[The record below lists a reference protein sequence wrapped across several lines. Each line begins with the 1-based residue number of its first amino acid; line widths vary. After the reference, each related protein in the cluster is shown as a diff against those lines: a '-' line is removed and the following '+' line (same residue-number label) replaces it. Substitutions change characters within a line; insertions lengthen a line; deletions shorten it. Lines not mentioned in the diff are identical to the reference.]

1 MMDILKGGGASGG
14 TMTRSGRQC
23 VSEAEDGPMRSKR
36 SEGDGDESGGW
47 VSGEGGGRR
56 RKSVG
61 DGDNPQL
68 HRGVG
73 DGKEGGRDGP
83 RWRDY
88 VDRRDIKSWLWK
100 RFSDDKSGSK
110 VDTQGKPDASVPT
123 SSTSAVSREVNKL
136 STFYVGTSQVSSGP
150 SVPFQEKSVTKPS
163 APKPVAL
170 KPVWYPPLP
179 SSKPSLRSD
188 LDGGKASSKSGNKT
202 VDRSSLKST
211 KLGAS
216 SGGQRPALLPKS
228 TKSENSDA
236 ALKPVYQDII
246 RGAGTAVT
254 SQLYDQQRQQE
265 YQQRLKLHQQQKLQL
280 YQALVKRRALA
291 SAAEPEQQQLSSH
304 QLNQIGKA
312 VDSEQCVQQNQN
324 ILKDQSNIYPVRKD
338 LKLGAQTEEVYP
350 IQKVL
355 RSQISS
361 EVFNDQKQQ
370 DYPGQ
375 EQNTLTTFSS
385 QYPTRFVQQNSS
397 NCTRPS
403 WIKEGSQPQ
412 HHAVLKQQ
420 ALYSE
425 KTDEVKQSNQVQN
438 YPMQNKESNQFT
450 EQVSNK
456 QPHSLSTKNDFG
468 ANLSKNSTS
477 HLFPSGPS
485 VQPAYIA
492 KMISNTSVVPWL
504 QLLQSHGNNFTQ
516 ASKDNSAEVM
526 QGCLSKSTQQNEM
539 PQSENVFRYCKPGA
553 NDLYKQ
559 NLCDFRGSSH
569 PPPSRYNVPVGSN
582 AQERGVT
589 KGNVPTPVPR
599 SFSLESSVPSI
610 PTSVK
615 SSSVDKPKAHYA
627 VSATVSCPTSLVET
641 ATTKSVEASTSHS
654 PFNPFIH
661 DFSATSSNCMS
672 ISTQSI
678 TKSNLPPPKPPRLCL
693 FYDDHR
699 IESKPS
705 SKYLSADVFSSKPV
719 YLNPPTTSVQV
730 SKSLAAKH
738 DPFTPAG
745 ASSKSSALNQMNPNS
760 KTSIDASEKFGN
772 AFVEQFHKFSV
783 RNSNQNLIKS
793 DLPKAE
799 KVKSSF
805 KMSLKPPNPRYCPL
819 RSKIP
824 PPKPKRSRRYSINS
838 KVLSHPVSHVRS
850 CSPGPFIRQNILH
863 GLLNENE
870 LSHLSKR
877 KDAVQL
883 KPESKE
889 KATGSIR
896 RGTLRRNSLR
906 TVNRRQPV
914 PKKGIMKHPNQR
926 TGEVGQSLQVSKIQ
940 EQICHST
947 AVNQPMK
954 SRVLSANKN
963 ENLTKPPI
971 RDKGLEMFEERN
983 RRLSLEEGSE
993 DENIKEEKTGKV
1005 SLESFRREVVREG
1018 REKFMALEAKKENIC
1033 TTLPSAEKVLHQE
1046 TAEKAD
1052 DMMKSQPP
1060 RHVRFGEVTKIYEFT
1075 EAARLRLAAANKN
1088 PTAGMRTPLTRH
1100 RRVGSDP
1107 VLIMPDPDPA
1117 PLCTPSDP
1125 IHESLFC
1132 KSHKARETEY
1142 NSDTYVTMR
1151 EIAEQPKVPGVYL
1164 DDDFQMILWEK
1175 LRLKRIKENLRSS
1188 SSCEDFS
1195 SGDRFR
1201 GENQARCNSAASGAS
1216 DKCQGYPRPW
1226 FTPGP
1231 HAPLQ
1236 RSASDNI
1243 GSLCHPLYEK
1253 DDPVAHSFWHSK
1265 AQSDLAVEMSGCDR
1279 SADVPDMFADNPMY
1293 GQIYPND
1300 VMPKTSTLSSVPRRA
1315 IASHQNYDCVKKF
1328 LSSSVTPRGSNHTKI
1343 TEIARCMCPEC
1354 GPNIPKQNKFGCYDS
1369 DTCRPSAVHKLIAT
1383 FDGPCVNQPSRSSPP
1398 QNVGYQGKQ
1407 PLHRSPRFS
1416 RGFLHGHGFSNSSF
1430 QGNLRSSP
1438 SPPKRPPKFYISE
1451 SESENENANHPAE
1464 ETRFNVLREINK
1476 ESSDEPEWRVS
1487 ILQALKSLEESGKTR
1502 TAVSASVTMTKV
1514 SPSCHVTNWPTD
1526 AQTPDVMR
1534 RPALVRSLSGPDVLE
1549 SCNAHNMS
1557 VTRPPLTHKP
1567 LRHTASQSCVSSPK
1581 CQDRLDR
1588 RKFWP
1593 QNPPVPA
1600 VDDRGTTT
1608 VTYANDPFVGSS
1620 SFDAAEASHFY
1631 DQVKTPPQHLRTSS
1645 LGEDVSATVHG
1656 GHVHSRASSLVQPG
1670 PASVC
1675 ENRCDRIASEGAA
1688 ECPLATSSPKTPR
1701 RSFDRGDDDSLGC
1714 GLSYLPST
1722 GSSSSGV
1729 LQSATP
1735 PPPPSN
1741 MSSGCGLPTTTTP
1754 SIINSHHPPAL
1765 PPHRP
1770 HSYLPH
1776 HMGISQENGGGGG
1789 GGSSG
1794 GGSGGSGSSIV
1805 SGQRVGSPERPE
1817 KSIKVHVNSTF
1828 NIVKFGDGT
1837 DVKGIISVVI
1847 SRQAPGPRQYESM
1860 FAIRLRNTI
1869 TGEVHWLHQ
1878 DLTMYQVEEKYP
1890 DYHGEEWRFELRVR
1904 YVLSD
1909 LHQLYDKDRST
1920 FCYYY
1925 EQVKNDYLEDEGRG
1939 NEGVDQDSAIQLAC
1953 IEIKRMFKDMNGS
1966 TLEKKSNLEY
1976 LEKEVGLHKFLPSSI
1991 LNTVKSKT
1999 LRKSLQQHFKKY
2011 GQLSESE
2018 CLFKFLEL
2026 LGKSRK
2032 YDQESFRCALGSG
2045 WSIPVTLLV
2054 GPSVGISYTTDSA
2067 SKPHHMA
2074 SFEQVQSVETLT
2086 TDCDTHR
2093 KALVQL
2099 KVAGTAE
2106 ALTVT
2111 CPSIAAAE
2119 SLADLIDGYCR
2130 LVNNTRTSLWNTKVH
2145 VWKSLPCPCQT
2156 PQEVSGSGSSSSRQ
2170 SSETGGESRK
2180 AGGGSED
2187 YAEIVDDEGDYSTPA
2202 TKDYE
2207 LERSNITV
2215 GDIIGEG
2222 QFGDVHT
2229 GTFCSRDGSNVPVA
2243 IKTCKVESELA
2254 MAEKF
2259 LEEAYIMQQ
2268 FDHPHIIKLIGI
2280 CSESP
2285 IWIVMEL
2292 ARYGEMRAY
2301 LQNNKDKLNLATLVL
2316 YAFQLST
2323 ALSYLE
2329 SKKFVHRDIAARNVL
2344 VYSHDCVKL
2353 ADFGLSRW
2361 VEEQSYY
2368 KASKGK
2374 LPIKW
2379 MAPESINFRRFTSAS
2394 DVWMFGVCMWEI
2406 LMLGVKPFQGIKNN
2420 DVIKRIDN
2428 GERLA
2433 LPANCPPRLYSLMSM
2448 CWTYE
2453 PSKRPSFKDIKE
2465 ALSEI
2470 LREERMQ
2477 QHETM
2482 RRENRRIQGMSWGP
2496 VDEPPPKPSR
2506 VPIMSGG
2513 RGLASTP
2520 PPPSGLVSP
2529 PLYAPSQVSNSGPT
2543 TYIVAQNPE
2552 VLSQLMRDNHNRAA
2566 NAPGSYI
2573 SPASAINTL
2582 PVDFVSSPRSP
2593 PAATSQS
2600 NPHSPFSTLSHP
2612 HSSHSMPSH
2621 QSGSGHYSP
2630 HSTLSAPHS
2639 PLGSPVGAS
2648 ARRRGGRGGTLER
2661 GASATAGGWGGATSS
2676 GGSGSPS
2683 PVPFSPP
2690 STLVKRQGSHQS
2702 DSGEWLSGAGS
2713 AGLSADAAELQSK
2726 LLEQR
2731 LRQQQKQTEEDNRWL
2746 AHEENNMRK
2755 RMSFAMSASDK
2766 SDSDSDSPVA
2776 HHPPSSPS
2784 PARSEDLRERSAT
2797 PLSNGSGSVLEEPK
2811 IVVKQV
2817 EPTPTADL
2825 DRTDDKVYA
2834 STIQVVKAITALT
2847 HDVKEG
2853 QSHTY
2858 LDHVKKVGLELR
2870 DLLATVD
2877 ALMAA
2882 IPPASHREV
2891 ELAHKVLSKD
2901 MTDLVQAYKLAQK
2914 YGSTTLDEE
2923 YRKQMLSAAHVLAMD
2938 SKNLL
2943 DVIDGVRV
2951 KHGLATYMPTR
2962 HSAE

>member
-1 MMDILKGGGASGG
+1 MKVSEWLSKLRKGGGG
-14 TMTRSGRQC
+14 
-23 VSEAEDGPMRSKR
+23 
-36 SEGDGDESGGW
+36 
-47 VSGEGGGRR
+47 GGGR
-56 RKSVG
+56 SVG
-61 DGDNPQL
+61 DVSGGKGKKRFDGDFEETLQASSISTPILLHSTSHLLNPPISVGRGNKKCPRTAASVSTPVLPHSCGARKIGKDIGESRSPSSDAVSFHGGLRDHEFSSGYSFQRDAAL
-68 HRGVG
+68 RHSISSSNRSSNRSTTLSQSSCNSVSYVPDRSVGVNARKIDSGISRIPMPVQSAPEGVNTKSCALRSFSQSTKSFVTSGSQDRGDTMTLKRSASVAKSSGLTRPTGGFGEDRRRTITTQSFRRKDPTPGGIRGVPF
-73 DGKEGGRDGP
+73 DSHMESVKEESTLKKTGK
-83 RWRDY
+83 
-88 VDRRDIKSWLWK
+88 
-100 RFSDDKSGSK
+100 
-110 VDTQGKPDASVPT
+110 
-123 SSTSAVSREVNKL
+123 
-136 STFYVGTSQVSSGP
+136 
-150 SVPFQEKSVTKPS
+150 
-163 APKPVAL
+163 
-170 KPVWYPPLP
+170 
-179 SSKPSLRSD
+179 
-188 LDGGKASSKSGNKT
+188 
-202 VDRSSLKST
+202 DRSSLRNPPADKKFSQKEADRDKTKRKDSLSSSFRFFRKPETIPIKRTCDNNKREVPPRMNSFSSSHGPQQTKTVSALNPRIQPPSKPSCEKSIFGRGRPNT
-211 KLGAS
+211 VTEGSLGKSKVTPDLNSSVQRHRSFRVLRPINIPPLQSSTNSQKTSGIDKKLRTS
-216 SGGQRPALLPKS
+216 KNPTDLPGKM
-228 TKSENSDA
+228 TNEKTLKKQKPKVA
-236 ALKPVYQDII
+236 AKCKC
-246 RGAGTAVT
+246 TVT
-254 SQLYDQQRQQE
+254 S
-265 YQQRLKLHQQQKLQL
+265 
-280 YQALVKRRALA
+280 
-291 SAAEPEQQQLSSH
+291 
-304 QLNQIGKA
+304 
-312 VDSEQCVQQNQN
+312 
-324 ILKDQSNIYPVRKD
+324 
-338 LKLGAQTEEVYP
+338 
-350 IQKVL
+350 
-355 RSQISS
+355 
-361 EVFNDQKQQ
+361 
-370 DYPGQ
+370 
-375 EQNTLTTFSS
+375 
-385 QYPTRFVQQNSS
+385 
-397 NCTRPS
+397 
-403 WIKEGSQPQ
+403 
-412 HHAVLKQQ
+412 
-420 ALYSE
+420 
-425 KTDEVKQSNQVQN
+425 
-438 YPMQNKESNQFT
+438 
-450 EQVSNK
+450 
-456 QPHSLSTKNDFG
+456 
-468 ANLSKNSTS
+468 
-477 HLFPSGPS
+477 
-485 VQPAYIA
+485 
-492 KMISNTSVVPWL
+492 
-504 QLLQSHGNNFTQ
+504 
-516 ASKDNSAEVM
+516 
-526 QGCLSKSTQQNEM
+526 
-539 PQSENVFRYCKPGA
+539 YCMHCRDDK
-553 NDLYKQ
+553 
-559 NLCDFRGSSH
+559 
-569 PPPSRYNVPVGSN
+569 
-582 AQERGVT
+582 
-589 KGNVPTPVPR
+589 
-599 SFSLESSVPSI
+599 
-610 PTSVK
+610 
-615 SSSVDKPKAHYA
+615 DKPKEHSQASHRTENKPR
-627 VSATVSCPTSLVET
+627 TVV
-641 ATTKSVEASTSHS
+641 
-654 PFNPFIH
+654 
-661 DFSATSSNCMS
+661 
-672 ISTQSI
+672 
-678 TKSNLPPPKPPRLCL
+678 
-693 FYDDHR
+693 
-699 IESKPS
+699 
-705 SKYLSADVFSSKPV
+705 
-719 YLNPPTTSVQV
+719 
-730 SKSLAAKH
+730 
-738 DPFTPAG
+738 PAG
-745 ASSKSSALNQMNPNS
+745 RP
-760 KTSIDASEKFGN
+760 D
-772 AFVEQFHKFSV
+772 
-783 RNSNQNLIKS
+783 
-793 DLPKAE
+793 
-799 KVKSSF
+799 
-805 KMSLKPPNPRYCPL
+805 
-819 RSKIP
+819 SKIP
-824 PPKPKRSRRYSINS
+824 
-838 KVLSHPVSHVRS
+838 LS
-850 CSPGPFIRQNILH
+850 C
-863 GLLNENE
+863 
-870 LSHLSKR
+870 
-877 KDAVQL
+877 
-883 KPESKE
+883 KE
-889 KATGSIR
+889 
-896 RGTLRRNSLR
+896 
-906 TVNRRQPV
+906 
-914 PKKGIMKHPNQR
+914 
-926 TGEVGQSLQVSKIQ
+926 Q
-940 EQICHST
+940 E
-947 AVNQPMK
+947 
-954 SRVLSANKN
+954 
-963 ENLTKPPI
+963 
-971 RDKGLEMFEERN
+971 
-983 RRLSLEEGSE
+983 
-993 DENIKEEKTGKV
+993 
-1005 SLESFRREVVREG
+1005 
-1018 REKFMALEAKKENIC
+1018 KKEDKDVNGESHNKERRPSVR
-1033 TTLPSAEKVLHQE
+1033 TLLE
-1046 TAEKAD
+1046 TYGQLQNA
-1052 DMMKSQPP
+1052 
-1060 RHVRFGEVTKIYEFT
+1060 
-1075 EAARLRLAAANKN
+1075 
-1088 PTAGMRTPLTRH
+1088 
-1100 RRVGSDP
+1100 RRVGEP
-1107 VLIMPDPDPA
+1107 VAQRPTALYIPVEKTQDTLNDRKKKDIKKYLLEYDEPGI
-1117 PLCTPSDP
+1117 P
-1125 IHESLFC
+1125 ISVVQENGGDASTKVPTLPKKRTLSPNGNQLSN
-1132 KSHKARETEY
+1132 KSHKASCPLGNHSYGKVQR
-1142 NSDTYVTMR
+1142 NSPSRKPIHKGQMSARQGQNGLEFITLHKSQENYQYVYSGYGER
-1151 EIAEQPKVPGVYL
+1151 SPGVYSVDYPSPL
-1164 DDDFQMILWEK
+1164 LGDFEDDPLEEVMRALEEK
-1175 LRLKRIKENLRSS
+1175 SRPTLR
-1188 SSCEDFS
+1188 
-1195 SGDRFR
+1195 
-1201 GENQARCNSAASGAS
+1201 Q
-1216 DKCQGYPRPW
+1216 
-1226 FTPGP
+1226 
-1231 HAPLQ
+1231 HV
-1236 RSASDNI
+1236 
-1243 GSLCHPLYEK
+1243 EK
-1253 DDPVAHSFWHSK
+1253 DDSSEDDFAYLDDF
-1265 AQSDLAVEMSGCDR
+1265 
-1279 SADVPDMFADNPMY
+1279 DVPSRVAP
-1293 GQIYPND
+1293 
-1300 VMPKTSTLSSVPRRA
+1300 VTKKT
-1315 IASHQNYDCVKKF
+1315 
-1328 LSSSVTPRGSNHTKI
+1328 
-1343 TEIARCMCPEC
+1343 
-1354 GPNIPKQNKFGCYDS
+1354 
-1369 DTCRPSAVHKLIAT
+1369 
-1383 FDGPCVNQPSRSSPP
+1383 
-1398 QNVGYQGKQ
+1398 
-1407 PLHRSPRFS
+1407 
-1416 RGFLHGHGFSNSSF
+1416 
-1430 QGNLRSSP
+1430 
-1438 SPPKRPPKFYISE
+1438 
-1451 SESENENANHPAE
+1451 
-1464 ETRFNVLREINK
+1464 
-1476 ESSDEPEWRVS
+1476 
-1487 ILQALKSLEESGKTR
+1487 
-1502 TAVSASVTMTKV
+1502 
-1514 SPSCHVTNWPTD
+1514 
-1526 AQTPDVMR
+1526 
-1534 RPALVRSLSGPDVLE
+1534 
-1549 SCNAHNMS
+1549 
-1557 VTRPPLTHKP
+1557 
-1567 LRHTASQSCVSSPK
+1567 
-1581 CQDRLDR
+1581 
-1588 RKFWP
+1588 
-1593 QNPPVPA
+1593 
-1600 VDDRGTTT
+1600 
-1608 VTYANDPFVGSS
+1608 
-1620 SFDAAEASHFY
+1620 
-1631 DQVKTPPQHLRTSS
+1631 
-1645 LGEDVSATVHG
+1645 
-1656 GHVHSRASSLVQPG
+1656 
-1670 PASVC
+1670 
-1675 ENRCDRIASEGAA
+1675 
-1688 ECPLATSSPKTPR
+1688 
-1701 RSFDRGDDDSLGC
+1701 RGDDDSLGC

-1722 GSSSSGV
+1722 GSSSSGA

-1741 MSSGCGLPTTTTP
+1741 MSSGCGLPTTTAP

-1794 GGSGGSGSSIV
+1794 GGSGGSGSSVV

-1837 DVKGIISVVI
+1837 DVKEPSIKGIISVVI

-2433 LPANCPPRLYSLMSM
+2433 LPPNCPPRLYSLMSM

-2661 GASATAGGWGGATSS
+2661 GASATAGGWGGASS

>member
-2130 LVNNTRTSLWNTKVH
+2130 LVNNTRTSLWNTK
-2145 VWKSLPCPCQT
+2145 
-2156 PQEVSGSGSSSSRQ
+2156 EVSGSGSSSSRQ

-2529 PLYAPSQVSNSGPT
+2529 PLYAPSQ
-2543 TYIVAQNPE
+2543 
-2552 VLSQLMRDNHNRAA
+2552 
-2566 NAPGSYI
+2566 
-2573 SPASAINTL
+2573 
-2582 PVDFVSSPRSP
+2582 
-2593 PAATSQS
+2593 
-2600 NPHSPFSTLSHP
+2600 
-2612 HSSHSMPSH
+2612 
-2621 QSGSGHYSP
+2621 
-2630 HSTLSAPHS
+2630 
-2639 PLGSPVGAS
+2639 
-2648 ARRRGGRGGTLER
+2648 
-2661 GASATAGGWGGATSS
+2661 
-2676 GGSGSPS
+2676 
-2683 PVPFSPP
+2683 
-2690 STLVKRQGSHQS
+2690 RQGSHQS

>member
-1 MMDILKGGGASGG
+1 MKVSEWLSKLRKGGGG
-14 TMTRSGRQC
+14 
-23 VSEAEDGPMRSKR
+23 
-36 SEGDGDESGGW
+36 
-47 VSGEGGGRR
+47 GGGR
-56 RKSVG
+56 SVG
-61 DGDNPQL
+61 DVSGGKGKKRHDGDL
-68 HRGVG
+68 
-73 DGKEGGRDGP
+73 EET
-83 RWRDY
+83 
-88 VDRRDIKSWLWK
+88 L
-100 RFSDDKSGSK
+100 
-110 VDTQGKPDASVPT
+110 
-123 SSTSAVSREVNKL
+123 
-136 STFYVGTSQVSSGP
+136 
-150 SVPFQEKSVTKPS
+150 
-163 APKPVAL
+163 
-170 KPVWYPPLP
+170 
-179 SSKPSLRSD
+179 
-188 LDGGKASSKSGNKT
+188 KASSISTPILLHSTSHLLNPPISVGRGNKKCPRTAASVSTPVLPHSCGGRKLGKDVGESRSPSSDAVSFHGGLKDHEFPSGYSFQRDAALRHSISSSNRSSNRSTTLSQSSCNSVSYVPDRQGSGNTRKIDSGISRIPAPVQNASEGVHAKSYALRSFSQSTKSFVGSGGQDGGNASTLRRSASVAKSSGLTRPGGGFGEDKRKSITTSSFRRKDPVPTGIRGAPFDSHMESVKEETNTFRKT
-202 VDRSSLKST
+202 GIGRSSLRNPTEEK
-211 KLGAS
+211 KL
-216 SGGQRPALLPKS
+216 
-228 TKSENSDA
+228 
-236 ALKPVYQDII
+236 
-246 RGAGTAVT
+246 
-254 SQLYDQQRQQE
+254 SQKEANTD
-265 YQQRLKLHQQQKLQL
+265 KI
-280 YQALVKRRALA
+280 KRKDT
-291 SAAEPEQQQLSSH
+291 LSSSFRFFRKPETIPIKRTCDSNKRDPPPRMNSFSSS
-304 QLNQIGKA
+304 QGPQQTRTTTAWNQRIQPPPKPSSEKSIFGKGRPNTVSEGSLGKSKVTPDLN
-312 VDSEQCVQQNQN
+312 SSVQRHR
-324 ILKDQSNIYPVRKD
+324 SFR
-338 LKLGAQTEEVYP
+338 
-350 IQKVL
+350 VL
-355 RSQISS
+355 RPINIPPLQSGK
-361 EVFNDQKQQ
+361 NTQKTS
-370 DYPGQ
+370 GA
-375 EQNTLTTFSS
+375 E
-385 QYPTRFVQQNSS
+385 
-397 NCTRPS
+397 
-403 WIKEGSQPQ
+403 KK
-412 HHAVLKQQ
+412 LK
-420 ALYSE
+420 
-425 KTDEVKQSNQVQN
+425 T
-438 YPMQNKESNQFT
+438 
-450 EQVSNK
+450 
-456 QPHSLSTKNDFG
+456 
-468 ANLSKNSTS
+468 SKNSTDPTLKTTNEKNLKKPNLKDAVICKCKVTS
-477 HLFPSGPS
+477 YCMHCKDEKGKEQNQVS
-485 VQPAYIA
+485 
-492 KMISNTSVVPWL
+492 KKTENT
-504 QLLQSHGNNFTQ
+504 
-516 ASKDNSAEVM
+516 
-526 QGCLSKSTQQNEM
+526 
-539 PQSENVFRYCKPGA
+539 
-553 NDLYKQ
+553 
-559 NLCDFRGSSH
+559 
-569 PPPSRYNVPVGSN
+569 
-582 AQERGVT
+582 
-589 KGNVPTPVPR
+589 PR
-599 SFSLESSVPSI
+599 
-610 PTSVK
+610 
-615 SSSVDKPKAHYA
+615 AA
-627 VSATVSCPTSLVET
+627 VSAG
-641 ATTKSVEASTSHS
+641 
-654 PFNPFIH
+654 
-661 DFSATSSNCMS
+661 
-672 ISTQSI
+672 
-678 TKSNLPPPKPPRLCL
+678 R
-693 FYDDHR
+693 
-699 IESKPS
+699 
-705 SKYLSADVFSSKPV
+705 
-719 YLNPPTTSVQV
+719 
-730 SKSLAAKH
+730 
-738 DPFTPAG
+738 
-745 ASSKSSALNQMNPNS
+745 
-760 KTSIDASEKFGN
+760 
-772 AFVEQFHKFSV
+772 
-783 RNSNQNLIKS
+783 S
-793 DLPKAE
+793 D
-799 KVKSSF
+799 
-805 KMSLKPPNPRYCPL
+805 
-819 RSKIP
+819 SKIP
-824 PPKPKRSRRYSINS
+824 LSCKEQENKEDDINGDSHNKERRPS
-838 KVLSHPVSHVRS
+838 VRTLLETY
-850 CSPGPFIRQNILH
+850 GQLQN
-863 GLLNENE
+863 
-870 LSHLSKR
+870 
-877 KDAVQL
+877 A
-883 KPESKE
+883 
-889 KATGSIR
+889 
-896 RGTLRRNSLR
+896 
-906 TVNRRQPV
+906 
-914 PKKGIMKHPNQR
+914 
-926 TGEVGQSLQVSKIQ
+926 
-940 EQICHST
+940 
-947 AVNQPMK
+947 
-954 SRVLSANKN
+954 
-963 ENLTKPPI
+963 
-971 RDKGLEMFEERN
+971 
-983 RRLSLEEGSE
+983 
-993 DENIKEEKTGKV
+993 
-1005 SLESFRREVVREG
+1005 
-1018 REKFMALEAKKENIC
+1018 
-1033 TTLPSAEKVLHQE
+1033 
-1046 TAEKAD
+1046 
-1052 DMMKSQPP
+1052 
-1060 RHVRFGEVTKIYEFT
+1060 
-1075 EAARLRLAAANKN
+1075 
-1088 PTAGMRTPLTRH
+1088 
-1100 RRVGSDP
+1100 RRVGEP
-1107 VLIMPDPDPA
+1107 VAQRPTALYIPVEKTQDTLYDRKKKDIKKYLLEYDEPGIPISVVQENGNDANAKA
-1117 PLCTPSDP
+1117 PTLPKKRTLSPNGNP
-1125 IHESLFC
+1125 LRN
-1132 KSHKARETEY
+1132 KSHKPSCPRAN
-1142 NSDTYVTMR
+1142 NSYG
-1151 EIAEQPKVPGVYL
+1151 KVQRNAPSRKPITRG
-1164 DDDFQMILWEK
+1164 QMSVRHGQNGLEFITLHK
-1175 LRLKRIKENLRSS
+1175 PKENCPYMYSS
-1188 SSCEDFS
+1188 YGDTSPGIYGVDYPSPILGDFEDDPLEEVMKALE
-1195 SGDRFR
+1195 GKTRPAFR
-1201 GENQARCNSAASGAS
+1201 QNV
-1216 DKCQGYPRPW
+1216 
-1226 FTPGP
+1226 
-1231 HAPLQ
+1231 
-1236 RSASDNI
+1236 
-1243 GSLCHPLYEK
+1243 EK
-1253 DDPVAHSFWHSK
+1253 DDSSEDDFV
-1265 AQSDLAVEMSGCDR
+1265 DLDDLLLDF
-1279 SADVPDMFADNPMY
+1279 DVPP
-1293 GQIYPND
+1293 
-1300 VMPKTSTLSSVPRRA
+1300 
-1315 IASHQNYDCVKKF
+1315 
-1328 LSSSVTPRGSNHTKI
+1328 
-1343 TEIARCMCPEC
+1343 
-1354 GPNIPKQNKFGCYDS
+1354 
-1369 DTCRPSAVHKLIAT
+1369 
-1383 FDGPCVNQPSRSSPP
+1383 
-1398 QNVGYQGKQ
+1398 
-1407 PLHRSPRFS
+1407 
-1416 RGFLHGHGFSNSSF
+1416 
-1430 QGNLRSSP
+1430 
-1438 SPPKRPPKFYISE
+1438 
-1451 SESENENANHPAE
+1451 
-1464 ETRFNVLREINK
+1464 
-1476 ESSDEPEWRVS
+1476 
-1487 ILQALKSLEESGKTR
+1487 
-1502 TAVSASVTMTKV
+1502 
-1514 SPSCHVTNWPTD
+1514 
-1526 AQTPDVMR
+1526 
-1534 RPALVRSLSGPDVLE
+1534 
-1549 SCNAHNMS
+1549 
-1557 VTRPPLTHKP
+1557 
-1567 LRHTASQSCVSSPK
+1567 
-1581 CQDRLDR
+1581 
-1588 RKFWP
+1588 
-1593 QNPPVPA
+1593 
-1600 VDDRGTTT
+1600 
-1608 VTYANDPFVGSS
+1608 
-1620 SFDAAEASHFY
+1620 
-1631 DQVKTPPQHLRTSS
+1631 
-1645 LGEDVSATVHG
+1645 
-1656 GHVHSRASSLVQPG
+1656 
-1670 PASVC
+1670 
-1675 ENRCDRIASEGAA
+1675 RIA
-1688 ECPLATSSPKTPR
+1688 PVTKRT
-1701 RSFDRGDDDSLGC
+1701 RGDDDSLGC

-1722 GSSSSGV
+1722 GSSSSSAA
-1729 LQSATP
+1729 LLSATP

-1789 GGSSG
+1789 GGS
-1794 GGSGGSGSSIV
+1794 GGSAGSGSSV
-1805 SGQRVGSPERPE
+1805 SSGQRVGSPERPE
-1817 KSIKVHVNSTF
+1817 KSIKVHVNTNF

-1847 SRQAPGPRQYESM
+1847 SKQAPGPRQYESM
-1860 FAIRLRNTI
+1860 FAVRLRNTI
-1869 TGEVHWLHQ
+1869 TGELHWLHQ

-1890 DYHGEEWRFELRVR
+1890 DYHADDWRFELRVR

-1909 LHQLYDKDRST
+1909 LHQLYDKDRNT
-1920 FCYYY
+1920 FLYYY
-1925 EQVKNDYLEDEGRG
+1925 EQVKNDYLEEEARG

-1976 LEKEVGLHKFLPSSI
+1976 LEKEVGLHKFLPSTI

-2054 GPSVGISYTTDSA
+2054 GPAVGISYTTDSA

-2207 LERSNITV
+2207 LERCNITV

-2229 GTFCSRDGSNVPVA
+2229 GTFCARDGSNVPVA

-2301 LQNNKDKLNLATLVL
+2301 LQNNKDKLNLSTLVL

-2433 LPANCPPRLYSLMSM
+2433 LPPNCPPRLYSLMSM

-2496 VDEPPPKPSR
+2496 ADEPPPKPSR

-2520 PPPSGLVSP
+2520 PPSGLVSP
-2529 PLYAPSQVSNSGPT
+2529 PLYAPSQ
-2543 TYIVAQNPE
+2543 
-2552 VLSQLMRDNHNRAA
+2552 
-2566 NAPGSYI
+2566 
-2573 SPASAINTL
+2573 
-2582 PVDFVSSPRSP
+2582 
-2593 PAATSQS
+2593 
-2600 NPHSPFSTLSHP
+2600 
-2612 HSSHSMPSH
+2612 
-2621 QSGSGHYSP
+2621 
-2630 HSTLSAPHS
+2630 
-2639 PLGSPVGAS
+2639 
-2648 ARRRGGRGGTLER
+2648 
-2661 GASATAGGWGGATSS
+2661 
-2676 GGSGSPS
+2676 
-2683 PVPFSPP
+2683 
-2690 STLVKRQGSHQS
+2690 RQGSHQS

-2853 QSHTY
+2853 QSQAY
-2858 LDHVKKVGLELR
+2858 LEHVKKVGSELR

-2951 KHGLATYMPTR
+2951 KHGLATYMPSR
-2962 HSAE
+2962 HSAV

>member
-1 MMDILKGGGASGG
+1 
-14 TMTRSGRQC
+14 
-23 VSEAEDGPMRSKR
+23 
-36 SEGDGDESGGW
+36 
-47 VSGEGGGRR
+47 
-56 RKSVG
+56 
-61 DGDNPQL
+61 
-68 HRGVG
+68 
-73 DGKEGGRDGP
+73 
-83 RWRDY
+83 
-88 VDRRDIKSWLWK
+88 
-100 RFSDDKSGSK
+100 
-110 VDTQGKPDASVPT
+110 
-123 SSTSAVSREVNKL
+123 
-136 STFYVGTSQVSSGP
+136 
-150 SVPFQEKSVTKPS
+150 
-163 APKPVAL
+163 
-170 KPVWYPPLP
+170 
-179 SSKPSLRSD
+179 
-188 LDGGKASSKSGNKT
+188 
-202 VDRSSLKST
+202 
-211 KLGAS
+211 
-216 SGGQRPALLPKS
+216 
-228 TKSENSDA
+228 
-236 ALKPVYQDII
+236 
-246 RGAGTAVT
+246 
-254 SQLYDQQRQQE
+254 
-265 YQQRLKLHQQQKLQL
+265 
-280 YQALVKRRALA
+280 
-291 SAAEPEQQQLSSH
+291 
-304 QLNQIGKA
+304 
-312 VDSEQCVQQNQN
+312 
-324 ILKDQSNIYPVRKD
+324 
-338 LKLGAQTEEVYP
+338 
-350 IQKVL
+350 
-355 RSQISS
+355 
-361 EVFNDQKQQ
+361 
-370 DYPGQ
+370 
-375 EQNTLTTFSS
+375 
-385 QYPTRFVQQNSS
+385 
-397 NCTRPS
+397 
-403 WIKEGSQPQ
+403 
-412 HHAVLKQQ
+412 
-420 ALYSE
+420 
-425 KTDEVKQSNQVQN
+425 
-438 YPMQNKESNQFT
+438 
-450 EQVSNK
+450 
-456 QPHSLSTKNDFG
+456 
-468 ANLSKNSTS
+468 
-477 HLFPSGPS
+477 
-485 VQPAYIA
+485 
-492 KMISNTSVVPWL
+492 
-504 QLLQSHGNNFTQ
+504 
-516 ASKDNSAEVM
+516 
-526 QGCLSKSTQQNEM
+526 
-539 PQSENVFRYCKPGA
+539 
-553 NDLYKQ
+553 
-559 NLCDFRGSSH
+559 
-569 PPPSRYNVPVGSN
+569 
-582 AQERGVT
+582 
-589 KGNVPTPVPR
+589 
-599 SFSLESSVPSI
+599 
-610 PTSVK
+610 
-615 SSSVDKPKAHYA
+615 
-627 VSATVSCPTSLVET
+627 
-641 ATTKSVEASTSHS
+641 
-654 PFNPFIH
+654 
-661 DFSATSSNCMS
+661 
-672 ISTQSI
+672 
-678 TKSNLPPPKPPRLCL
+678 
-693 FYDDHR
+693 
-699 IESKPS
+699 
-705 SKYLSADVFSSKPV
+705 
-719 YLNPPTTSVQV
+719 
-730 SKSLAAKH
+730 
-738 DPFTPAG
+738 
-745 ASSKSSALNQMNPNS
+745 
-760 KTSIDASEKFGN
+760 
-772 AFVEQFHKFSV
+772 
-783 RNSNQNLIKS
+783 
-793 DLPKAE
+793 
-799 KVKSSF
+799 
-805 KMSLKPPNPRYCPL
+805 
-819 RSKIP
+819 
-824 PPKPKRSRRYSINS
+824 
-838 KVLSHPVSHVRS
+838 
-850 CSPGPFIRQNILH
+850 
-863 GLLNENE
+863 
-870 LSHLSKR
+870 
-877 KDAVQL
+877 
-883 KPESKE
+883 
-889 KATGSIR
+889 
-896 RGTLRRNSLR
+896 
-906 TVNRRQPV
+906 
-914 PKKGIMKHPNQR
+914 
-926 TGEVGQSLQVSKIQ
+926 
-940 EQICHST
+940 
-947 AVNQPMK
+947 
-954 SRVLSANKN
+954 
-963 ENLTKPPI
+963 
-971 RDKGLEMFEERN
+971 
-983 RRLSLEEGSE
+983 
-993 DENIKEEKTGKV
+993 
-1005 SLESFRREVVREG
+1005 
-1018 REKFMALEAKKENIC
+1018 
-1033 TTLPSAEKVLHQE
+1033 
-1046 TAEKAD
+1046 
-1052 DMMKSQPP
+1052 
-1060 RHVRFGEVTKIYEFT
+1060 
-1075 EAARLRLAAANKN
+1075 
-1088 PTAGMRTPLTRH
+1088 
-1100 RRVGSDP
+1100 
-1107 VLIMPDPDPA
+1107 
-1117 PLCTPSDP
+1117 
-1125 IHESLFC
+1125 
-1132 KSHKARETEY
+1132 
-1142 NSDTYVTMR
+1142 
-1151 EIAEQPKVPGVYL
+1151 
-1164 DDDFQMILWEK
+1164 
-1175 LRLKRIKENLRSS
+1175 
-1188 SSCEDFS
+1188 
-1195 SGDRFR
+1195 
-1201 GENQARCNSAASGAS
+1201 
-1216 DKCQGYPRPW
+1216 
-1226 FTPGP
+1226 
-1231 HAPLQ
+1231 
-1236 RSASDNI
+1236 
-1243 GSLCHPLYEK
+1243 
-1253 DDPVAHSFWHSK
+1253 
-1265 AQSDLAVEMSGCDR
+1265 
-1279 SADVPDMFADNPMY
+1279 
-1293 GQIYPND
+1293 
-1300 VMPKTSTLSSVPRRA
+1300 
-1315 IASHQNYDCVKKF
+1315 
-1328 LSSSVTPRGSNHTKI
+1328 
-1343 TEIARCMCPEC
+1343 
-1354 GPNIPKQNKFGCYDS
+1354 
-1369 DTCRPSAVHKLIAT
+1369 
-1383 FDGPCVNQPSRSSPP
+1383 
-1398 QNVGYQGKQ
+1398 
-1407 PLHRSPRFS
+1407 
-1416 RGFLHGHGFSNSSF
+1416 
-1430 QGNLRSSP
+1430 
-1438 SPPKRPPKFYISE
+1438 
-1451 SESENENANHPAE
+1451 
-1464 ETRFNVLREINK
+1464 
-1476 ESSDEPEWRVS
+1476 
-1487 ILQALKSLEESGKTR
+1487 
-1502 TAVSASVTMTKV
+1502 
-1514 SPSCHVTNWPTD
+1514 
-1526 AQTPDVMR
+1526 
-1534 RPALVRSLSGPDVLE
+1534 
-1549 SCNAHNMS
+1549 
-1557 VTRPPLTHKP
+1557 
-1567 LRHTASQSCVSSPK
+1567 
-1581 CQDRLDR
+1581 
-1588 RKFWP
+1588 
-1593 QNPPVPA
+1593 
-1600 VDDRGTTT
+1600 
-1608 VTYANDPFVGSS
+1608 
-1620 SFDAAEASHFY
+1620 
-1631 DQVKTPPQHLRTSS
+1631 
-1645 LGEDVSATVHG
+1645 
-1656 GHVHSRASSLVQPG
+1656 
-1670 PASVC
+1670 
-1675 ENRCDRIASEGAA
+1675 
-1688 ECPLATSSPKTPR
+1688 
-1701 RSFDRGDDDSLGC
+1701 
-1714 GLSYLPST
+1714 
-1722 GSSSSGV
+1722 
-1729 LQSATP
+1729 
-1735 PPPPSN
+1735 
-1741 MSSGCGLPTTTTP
+1741 
-1754 SIINSHHPPAL
+1754 
-1765 PPHRP
+1765 
-1770 HSYLPH
+1770 
-1776 HMGISQENGGGGG
+1776 MGISQENGGGGG

-1794 GGSGGSGSSIV
+1794 GGSGGSGSSVV

-2433 LPANCPPRLYSLMSM
+2433 LPPNCPPRLYSLMSM

-2529 PLYAPSQVSNSGPT
+2529 PLYAPSQ
-2543 TYIVAQNPE
+2543 
-2552 VLSQLMRDNHNRAA
+2552 
-2566 NAPGSYI
+2566 
-2573 SPASAINTL
+2573 
-2582 PVDFVSSPRSP
+2582 
-2593 PAATSQS
+2593 
-2600 NPHSPFSTLSHP
+2600 
-2612 HSSHSMPSH
+2612 
-2621 QSGSGHYSP
+2621 
-2630 HSTLSAPHS
+2630 
-2639 PLGSPVGAS
+2639 
-2648 ARRRGGRGGTLER
+2648 
-2661 GASATAGGWGGATSS
+2661 
-2676 GGSGSPS
+2676 
-2683 PVPFSPP
+2683 
-2690 STLVKRQGSHQS
+2690 RQGSHQS

>member
-1837 DVKGIISVVI
+1837 DVKEPSIKGIISVVI

-2529 PLYAPSQVSNSGPT
+2529 PLYAPSQ
-2543 TYIVAQNPE
+2543 
-2552 VLSQLMRDNHNRAA
+2552 
-2566 NAPGSYI
+2566 
-2573 SPASAINTL
+2573 
-2582 PVDFVSSPRSP
+2582 
-2593 PAATSQS
+2593 
-2600 NPHSPFSTLSHP
+2600 
-2612 HSSHSMPSH
+2612 
-2621 QSGSGHYSP
+2621 
-2630 HSTLSAPHS
+2630 
-2639 PLGSPVGAS
+2639 
-2648 ARRRGGRGGTLER
+2648 
-2661 GASATAGGWGGATSS
+2661 
-2676 GGSGSPS
+2676 
-2683 PVPFSPP
+2683 
-2690 STLVKRQGSHQS
+2690 RQGSHQS